1 MKNRL
6 MYLMSLVLVFSIIL
20 IPTTAKAEVKA
31 TGLKDIID
39 DEVKI
44 FGESDS
50 YKDQV
55 EELKNI
61 DLGDYSEKKGKV
73 NVYLFRGSSC
83 GHCFDA
89 VVFFASIAKEY
100 QDKFNLIGYEVWGNK
115 DNNKL
120 MEEVADKLGD
130 DVGGVPYIV
139 VGKKSWNGYTD
150 SYGDEIKAEINKQY
164 KIKSSKRYD
173 VMKTFGDSDDESS
186 SNDVISLII
195 ILLVTGGIVAGV
207 ILTRKN
213 A

>member
-20 IPTTAKAEVKA
+20 IPVTAKAEVEA

-39 DEVKI
+39 DEVKV
-44 FGESDS
+44 FGEASGYED
-50 YKDQV
+50 KV
-55 EELKNI
+55 EELKNV
-61 DLGDYSEKKGKV
+61 DLGDYTEKKGKV

-89 VVFFASIAKEY
+89 VVFFAGMTKEY

-173 VMKTFGDSDDESS
+173 VMKTFDEKDKSS

>member
-20 IPTTAKAEVKA
+20 IPVTAKAEVEA

-39 DEVKI
+39 DEVKV
-44 FGESDS
+44 FGEAGG
-50 YKDQV
+50 YEDQV
-55 EELKNI
+55 EDLKNV
-61 DLGDYSEKKGKV
+61 DLGDYTEKKGKV

-89 VVFFASIAKEY
+89 VVFFAGMTKEY

-173 VMKTFGDSDDESS
+173 VMKTFDEKDKSS